1 MAKVSVYNWE
11 GKEVESV
18 ELLPEVFG
26 VKAKIGL
33 LHEVVRGMTA
43 NDRQVLVH
51 TKTKGEVSGGGK
63 KPWKQKGPGRA
74 RHGSIRSPIWRGGG
88 VTFGPR
94 KDRNFKVKINKKTKK
109 LAFLM
114 ALSEKVKDG
123 ALLLLENFNLETPK
137 TKLVSSLLKKL
148 PVKGKKVLL
157 VFPKRQDVENMG
169 LAARNIPNINQ
180 ADLGSLNLMDLL
192 KNDTILTVK
201 DTVDYWQKT
210 YKNK

>member
-11 GKEVESV
+11 GKEVGSV
-18 ELLPEVFG
+18 ELMPEVFG

-43 NDRQVLVH
+43 NDRQVLAH

-63 KPWKQKGPGRA
+63 KPWKQKGTGRA

-137 TKLVSSLLKKL
+137 TKLVGSLLKKL
-148 PVKGKKVLL
+148 PLKCKKVLL

-169 LAARNIPNINQ
+169 MAARNIPNVNQ
-180 ADLGSLNLMDLL
+180 ADLGSLNLIDLL

-210 YKNK
+210 YKK